1 MSAGGQKAATGQW
14 RGTTDGTPWMH
25 RALIRLLRFVPLW
38 FIYFLMS
45 FSLPVYMVVRPRA
58 TLAIWHYFRRRQGYG
73 VVKTFFHLWKNH
85 FGFGQVVIDRFAAFA
100 GKKFKIEVE
109 GHNHYREIEAS
120 GRGFMMI
127 SSHIGNHEMAGYD
140 LRSKAR
146 LNVLAYGGEV
156 EEVRSGRARL
166 LAENNIRMV
175 PITDGISHIFVLKD
189 ALENG
194 EVVDIH
200 GDRLFG
206 SPKAFTC
213 SVLGAPADLPQGP
226 FVLACSVSGE
236 PELVDPPAPPRGTAP
251 AASLPA
257 VPPRRTSLDSSGTA
271 ADAAS
276 LRENPSVAEGV
287 LPVIAVFCVKVGYK
301 HFKIYIERLD
311 APSAAGDS
319 PASGLSARQRA
330 QLLAQRYADA
340 VSGILRQYPN
350 QWYNFFEF
358 WKC

>member
-1 MSAGGQKAATGQW
+1 MSSRGQQVATEQW

-25 RALIRLLRFVPLW
+25 RALIRILHFTPLW
-38 FIYFLMS
+38 LIYFVMALT
-45 FSLPVYMVVRPRA
+45 LPFYMLVRPRA
-58 TLAIWHYFRRRQGYG
+58 TLAIWHYFRRRQGFG
-73 VVKTFFHLWKNH
+73 VFKTFCHVWKNH
-85 FGFGQVVIDRFAAFA
+85 FGFGQVVVDRFAAYA
-100 GKKFKIEVE
+100 GKKFEIEVV

-140 LRSKAR
+140 LRAKAR

-175 PITDGISHIFVLKD
+175 PITDGISHIFVLKE

-206 SPKAFTC
+206 SPKAFSC

-236 PELVDPPAPPRGTAP
+236 PEPVNPPAPPGGTAP
-251 AASLPA
+251 AASLSA
-257 VPPRRTSLDSSGTA
+257 VPPRRASLDRSGTA

-276 LRENPSVAEGV
+276 LRDNSSVAAGV
-287 LPVIAVFCVKVGYK
+287 LPVIAVFCVKVGYRR
-301 HFKIYIERLD
+301 FKIYIERLD
-311 APSAAGDS
+311 VIAGSDRQS
-319 PASGLSARQRA
+319 LSARERA
-330 QLLAQRYADA
+330 QVLAQRYADA
-340 VSGILRQYPN
+340 VSGILLRYPD

-358 WKC
+358 WK